1 MVTKETLQF
10 RPNIGK
16 TSGFANLFLMEISRW
31 WKSKDWVFQI
41 ILWSAIINISLV
53 GVLIQGTDE
62 LGIISILG
70 LFYGMFPS
78 IAVVIIMQDVII
90 GERESGT
97 VQWILSKPCS
107 RISFISS
114 KIISNIIGVVISMVL
129 IPGLIAYLLIA
140 MMAGIILNPIAY
152 LFGLGIMS
160 ILLIFYLTLTI
171 MLGTVNK
178 QRGLVI
184 GLPLLFNFGI
194 ITTLQGI
201 KDVFIFVP
209 HGLFFPVSTEYS
221 LFSSVILN
229 QPVETFIPLVVSI
242 FFILLFT
249 VIAVYKFNKEE
260 F

>member
-1 MVTKETLQF
+1 MATKETLQF
-10 RPNIGK
+10 RSNVGK
-16 TSGFANLFLMEISRW
+16 TSGFANLFYMEISRW
-31 WKSKDWVFQI
+31 WKSNDWTFQI
-41 ILWSAIINISLV
+41 LLWSVIINISLA
-53 GVLIQGTDE
+53 GVLTQDIDG
-62 LGIISILG
+62 LGIISILA
-70 LFYGMFPS
+70 LFFGMFPS

-107 RISFISS
+107 RISFIFS

-129 IPGLIAYLLIA
+129 VPGLIAYLLIA
-140 MMAGIILNPIAY
+140 VMAGIIFDPIAY

-160 ILLIFYLTLTI
+160 ILMIFYLTLTI

-209 HGLFFPVSTEYS
+209 HGLFFPISTEYS

-242 FFILLFT
+242 FSCSFNILYSIIYSNRCL
-249 VIAVYKFNKEE
+249 
-260 F
+260 